1 MTSAGQARRRYDV
14 TGRQLQA
21 RRNRDRI
28 LAVARRLFAEQ
39 GYAGTSIAQIAA
51 EAGVSAPTV
60 FAGFTSKVNLLKEA
74 LDTAIAGDNEQ
85 VPLARRPVLR
95 QVHEAGT
102 AAEVFERLADA
113 FVEVAE
119 RAYGMFAAVHG
130 AADSDP
136 QIARLER
143 DVEAQRLAGAGQLA
157 ATVADRLGVTD
168 PERIAY
174 IRDAIWILGSPLQ
187 YGLLVRERGWSPRQ
201 YRDWMARA
209 LPALVPPPPD

>member
-1 MTSAGQARRRYDV
+1 MASSGQARRRYDV
-14 TGRQLQA
+14 SGRQLQA

-39 GYAGTSIAQIAA
+39 GYAGTSIAQVAA

-74 LDTAIAGDNEQ
+74 LDTAIVGDAEQ
-85 VPLARRPVLR
+85 IPLARRPVMR
-95 QVHEAGT
+95 RVHEAAT
-102 AAEVFERLADA
+102 AAEVFDRMADA
-113 FVEVAE
+113 FMEVSE
-119 RAYGMFAAVHG
+119 RAYGMLAAVHG

-136 QIARLER
+136 HVARLER
-143 DVEAQRLAGAGQLA
+143 DLEAQRLVGAGMLA

-168 PERIAY
+168 PDRISY
-174 IRDAIWILGSPLQ
+174 IRDSIWTLGSPLQ

-209 LPALVPPPPD
+209 LAALVPPPD